1 MVPATGGI
9 DGDDDVM
16 ITGTRNCVEQ
26 KIQFKIQVDLQDSSI
41 DHTEHTTEDDE
52 HESSDGESCV
62 ITRNHGKVY
71 VQDSYWMD
79 VDAEKVD
86 KLSYDVDGTKIYLVL
101 FDPKHCF
108 TSTKDA

>member
-1 MVPATGGI
+1 MVRATGRLI
-9 DGDDDVM
+9 
-16 ITGTRNCVEQ
+16 GTRNCVDQ
-26 KIQFKIQVDLQDSSI
+26 KIQFEIQEDLQDSSI

-71 VQDSYWMD
+71 LQDSCWMD

-86 KLSYDVDGTKIYLVL
+86 KLPYDYTVQKYIL
-101 FDPKHCF
+101 FHSILKNASPLPRMGDPG
-108 TSTKDA
+108 